1 MKIVNYTA
9 KVLLFMLLVT
19 LNTSQLYAKELPE
32 QTTKSFL
39 WEVKTDTATAYILGS
54 IHFANSSLY
63 PLAQTIEDAFKDAST
78 LVLELNPLTVDEHK
92 MQAIVVE
99 KGIYSGGD
107 TIVNHISPELFS
119 RLEKHLADNDLPLQ
133 GFLNMKPGMLGIA
146 LSTVQ
151 LLKLGYNPTEGIDIY
166 FARNAMNSKSVVEL
180 ETMEEQLSLMFD
192 MPDGDLM
199 LEYTLKDLEN
209 VEKLYTSI
217 TNEWKNGDPEAM
229 DNLLLKQFDKYPE
242 LKPVIKRLFDDRNV
256 KMTAKIRELLKTDQK
271 YFVVV
276 GAGHLV
282 GEKGIIQLLKNE
294 GYAVRQL

>member
-1 MKIVNYTA
+1 MKIAQYISRQLVS
-9 KVLLFMLLVT
+9 VLLLTLVAG
-19 LNTSQLYAKELPE
+19 QLYAKEVAE
-32 QTTKSFL
+32 QKTKSFL

-54 IHFANSSLY
+54 IHFANASLY
-63 PLAQTIEDAFKDAST
+63 PLAQTIEDAFNESST
-78 LVLELNPLTVDEHK
+78 LVLELNPMTVDEQK
-92 MQAIVVE
+92 MQALVVE
-99 KGIYSGGD
+99 KGLYSGDD

-119 RLEKHLADNDLPLQ
+119 KLEQHLADNNLPLQ
-133 GFLNMKPGMLGIA
+133 GFLKMRPGMLGIA

-151 LLKLGYNPTEGIDIY
+151 LMKLGYNPTEGIDVY
-166 FARNAMNSKSVVEL
+166 FAKKAMDNKTVVNL

-192 MPDGDLM
+192 TPDESLM
-199 LEYTLKDLEN
+199 LKYTLQDLEN

-229 DNLLLKQFDKYPE
+229 DNLLLKQFNKYPE
-242 LKPVIKRLFDDRNV
+242 LKPVVKRLFDDRNV
-256 KMTAKIRELLKTDQK
+256 KMTAKIRELLKADQK

-282 GEKGIIQLLKNE
+282 GEKGIIQLLKKE